1 MRRRL
6 QLANIHVLGNSGG
19 LPSDGLPPESTSFE
33 FPLYLN
39 VVDLDYE
46 DEYGLEYVREG
57 DDVSMS
63 FYNWIG
69 NQYRDN
75 DDIYLGDNEIYING
89 SRVTRI
95 YDAISEYSITLNDQI
110 FDELYMYND
119 GSFYGYISKV

>member
-6 QLANIHVLGNSGG
+6 QLANSHALGNSGG
-19 LPSDGLPPESTSFE
+19 LPSDGLPPESTSFG

-46 DEYGLEYVREG
+46 DSYGLEYVREG
-57 DDVSMS
+57 DDISMS
-63 FYNWIG
+63 FCNWIKD
-69 NQYRDN
+69 QYQDN
-75 DDIYLGDNEIYING
+75 SVIYFGDNEIYING

-95 YDAISEYSITLNDQI
+95 YDGTSEYSITLNDQI

-119 GSFYGYISKV
+119 GSFYGYISKA